1 MACLAGIE
9 MTDIRRADPAARRR
23 AGLFIGIAM
32 IIGALVL
39 IALEHYRVP
48 LREWLLAEA
57 GKTGERVGLIILL
70 FAAISVTP
78 LLAFAA
84 YAWSLGGRILRAREF
99 PPPGVSVIRG
109 TRVIRGEA
117 ADSRG
122 RRLRLLAVACGIGAV
137 ALGFLLWRLA
147 SMFSENVA

>member
-1 MACLAGIE
+1 

-23 AGLFIGIAM
+23 AGLFIGIA
-32 IIGALVL
+32 IIVGALVL
-39 IALEHYRVP
+39 IALEHNRVP
-48 LREWLLAEA
+48 LREWVLAKT
-57 GKTGERVGLIILL
+57 GKPGERVGLIILL

-99 PPPGVSVIRG
+99 PPPGVSVIRD

-137 ALGFLLWRLA
+137 TLGFLLWRLA